1 MHFDFLKIIKMDYL
15 ERFSIPLKGM
25 NPGVHEF
32 RFDIDNEFFSNFE
45 NSLISKGIY
54 DVKLTCDKKERMFI
68 LNFEISGKY
77 SAACDR
83 CLAQIEIPS
92 LIDYTFYLKYG
103 LAGKQNDIREIDD
116 VIFIDENDYKYNLAN
131 IIYQMIVISLP
142 YQNVYDCENDPN
154 PKCDFKMLEK
164 LENEIEEIESEKIT
178 NPVWDKLKDF
188 YKN

>member
-1 MHFDFLKIIKMDYL
+1 
-15 ERFSIPLKGM
+15 M

-45 NSLISKGIY
+45 NSLVSKGIY

-68 LNFEISGKY
+68 LDFEISGRY
-77 SAACDR
+77 HAACDR

-92 LIDYTFYLKYG
+92 QLEYTFYLKYG
-103 LAGKQNDIREIDD
+103 LIGEQSEIREIDD
-116 VIFIDENDYKYNLAN
+116 VIFIDESEYKYNLAN
-131 IIYQMIVISLP
+131 IIYQMIVLSLP
-142 YQNVYDCENDPN
+142 YQNVYDCENDPD

-164 LENEIEEIESEKIT
+164 LENEIEIKNENVT